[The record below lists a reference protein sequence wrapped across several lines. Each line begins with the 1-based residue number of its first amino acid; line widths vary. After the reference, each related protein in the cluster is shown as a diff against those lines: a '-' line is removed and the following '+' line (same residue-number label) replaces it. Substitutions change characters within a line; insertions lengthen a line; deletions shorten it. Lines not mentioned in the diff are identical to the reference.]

1 MNEGWKMDNKL
12 VLELAKA
19 SGFGISGEEVFSPY
33 IEGET
38 INDCVEALIALVAE
52 ECCDAIVNN
61 GGFWSSPH
69 DRDAIVGEKV
79 LDIIRSHFGVE

>member
-1 MNEGWKMDNKL
+1 MDKKL

-19 SGFGISGEEVFSPY
+19 TGFSVRGDEIFSPY
-33 IEGET
+33 IECEP
-38 INDCVEALIALVAE
+38 IDEMVEALIALVVE

-79 LDIIRSHFGVE
+79 LNIIRNHFGVE

>member
-1 MNEGWKMDNKL
+1 MDNKL

-19 SGFGISGEEVFSPY
+19 SGFFVSGEKVFSPYEVFSPY
-33 IEGET
+33 IDCET

-52 ECCDAIVNN
+52 ECCDAIINN

-79 LDIIRSHFGVE
+79 LDIIRSHFGIE